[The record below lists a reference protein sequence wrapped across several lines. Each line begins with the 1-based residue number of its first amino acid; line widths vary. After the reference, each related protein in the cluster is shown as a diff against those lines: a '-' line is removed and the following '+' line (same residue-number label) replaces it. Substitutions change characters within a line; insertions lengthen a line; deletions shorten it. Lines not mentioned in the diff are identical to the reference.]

1 MSAATPVAPY
11 LRLAMHPDFRSAFST
26 PRPFVVRWVATASAV
41 VALLAACAG
50 GPDTAGPPSG
60 GNPPTVRAVS
70 VTPAAATIRV
80 GEQQPLSAV
89 VDAINGAGT
98 GVSWTSETP
107 AVASVTASGVVTGVT
122 PGSATIRATAAA
134 DARVSAT
141 ATVTVQFA
149 RGITVSPAA
158 VSLGTGQTQPLQAS
172 VVVDPGQ
179 ATTVTWRSTAAN
191 IASVSGTG
199 VVTGVA
205 QGITTITAIATADS
219 TLRTSVTVSVVSIV
233 RAVAVTPTTASLFRT
248 STQQLTSTV
257 TADAG
262 AVQTVIWRSSNPATA
277 TVSTTGLVTAIALGT
292 TTITVLSTA
301 DTTRRATTA
310 ITVTPRPITVA
321 ITQRNV
327 GLNPGTSTTLTA
339 AVGADP
345 GVGTGVN
352 WTSSALAVATISAQG
367 VVAAVSLGTTL
378 ITATS
383 TTDAS
388 RRDTVTV
395 RVVPRLAASW
405 SATRLGGALRDD
417 IVSIAAYSA
426 TNAFAIDVAGDIYRW
441 NGTAWLLSLSGA
453 NDYIAIHGS
462 SATNII
468 AVGTSG
474 VISRWNGTAWSTM
487 TSGTT
492 RTLNA
497 VWVEDNSTAWAVGA
511 NGTILQLST
520 NTWTTAPSSST
531 QPLNGVWS
539 GDNVVYV
546 VGANGEVVRRT
557 AGVWTRVVVPS
568 AELLYGVH
576 GNNAADVVV
585 VGANGTLMR
594 WNGTAWSVLGV
605 GGFSG
610 NVYQISGST
619 ANAGRRYF
627 VGDGGL
633 GQLDAGTATVV
644 STPYAP
650 QLYGVSFDA
659 AGAVWTSGARGIV
672 MRSADGAGT
681 PYTTNNLSPDLFDVW
696 TTAGNNAF
704 AVGEFGSIY
713 RWNGSTW
720 TRLASPT
727 QATLTAT
734 WALSPTDAFVGG
746 ERGTMLRWNGTTW
759 SPMTFPS
766 QSTVSSLWGTTSAN
780 VYATT
785 RGGEV
790 LRFNGTAWTVLTT
803 AAAPLWAL
811 FGASDADVYVAGEN
825 GLALRLT
832 GSTFAPLVAP
842 APATLAG
849 LWLTGSANVVAVGAN
864 ASATVGVAY
873 RFNGTAWGALQPGAT
888 PGLTSVWGPS
898 EFDLYATG
906 DAGTLLRFNG
916 NSWSAMA
923 TGTADLLWSV
933 SGAPNGSGGGFAV
946 GVNATVVSASAS
958 GVPVAL
964 RTDLAARAAGSLDP
978 VPGATLRRG
987 ALPRGAERKRRT
999 SR

>member
-1 MSAATPVAPY
+1 
-11 LRLAMHPDFRSAFST
+11 MHPSSRSVFPT
-26 PRPFVVRWVATASAV
+26 PRPLLVRWAAAASAV
-41 VALLAACAG
+41 IAVLAACAG
-50 GPDTAGPPSG
+50 GPDTAGPPGG
-60 GNPPTVRAVS
+60 GNSPTVNSVS
-70 VTPAAATIRV
+70 ITPAAATIRA

-122 PGSATIRATAAA
+122 PGNATIRATATA
-134 DARVSAT
+134 DTRVSAT
-141 ATVTVQFA
+141 ATITVQSA
-149 RGITVSPAA
+149 RGITISPAA
-158 VSLGTGQTQPLQAS
+158 VSLGAGQTQPLQAS
-172 VVVDPGQ
+172 VVLDPGQ
-179 ATTVTWRSTAAN
+179 ATTVTWRSAAAN
-191 IASVSGTG
+191 IASVSATG

-205 QGITTITAIATADS
+205 LGITTITAIATADS
-219 TLRTSVTVSVVSIV
+219 TLRTAVTVSVVPSV
-233 RAVAVTPTTASLFRT
+233 RAVAVTPTTASLFIT
-248 STQQLTSTV
+248 ATQQLTATV

-262 AVQTVIWRSSNPATA
+262 GVQTVSWRSSNPETA
-277 TVSTTGLVTAIALGT
+277 TVSATGLVTAIALGT

-310 ITVTPRPITVA
+310 ITVSPRPITVA

-339 AVGADP
+339 GVGADP

-352 WTSSALAVATISAQG
+352 WTSSVPAVATVSAQG
-367 VVAAVSLGTTL
+367 VVGAVSLGTTL

-388 RRDTVTV
+388 RRDTVTI

-405 SATRLGGALRDD
+405 STTRLGGALRDD
-417 IVSIAAYSA
+417 IVSIAAFSA
-426 TNAFAIDVAGDIYRW
+426 TNAFAVDEEGDIYRW
-441 NGTAWLLSLSGA
+441 NGTVWSPSLSGA
-453 NDYIAIHGS
+453 NNYLAIHGS

-468 AVGTSG
+468 AVGTGG
-474 VISRWNGTAWSTM
+474 VISRWNGTSWNTM

-497 VWVEDNSTAWAVGA
+497 VWVEDNSTAWAVGG
-511 NGTILQLST
+511 NGTILQLAT
-520 NTWTTAPSSST
+520 DTWTTALSNST
-531 QPLNGVWS
+531 QTLNGVWS
-539 GDNVVYV
+539 GDNVVYA
-546 VGANGEVVRRT
+546 VGARSEVLRRT
-557 AGVWTRVVVPS
+557 AGVWTRVTVPS

-576 GNNAADVVV
+576 GNSATDVVV
-585 VGANGTLMR
+585 VGANGTLIR
-594 WNGTAWSVLGV
+594 WNGTTWSVLGV

-610 NVYQISGST
+610 DLYQIIGST

-627 VGDGGL
+627 VGEGGL
-633 GQLDAGTATVV
+633 GQLDAVSATVV

-650 QLYGVSFDA
+650 QLYGVSLDA
-659 AGAVWTSGARGIV
+659 AGALWTSGARGIV
-672 MRSADGAGT
+672 MRSADGAGS
-681 PYTTNNLSPDLFDVW
+681 PYTTINLSPDLLDVW
-696 TTAGNNAF
+696 TTASNNAF

-727 QATLTAT
+727 QATLTTT

-759 SPMTFPS
+759 STMTFPS
-766 QSTVSSLWGTTSAN
+766 RSTVSALWGTASTN

-790 LRFNGTAWTVLTT
+790 LRFNGTAWTVLAT

-811 FGASDADVYVAGEN
+811 FGASDADVYVVGQN
-825 GLALRLT
+825 GLALRLA
-832 GSTFAPLVAP
+832 GATFTPLAAP

-864 ASATVGVAY
+864 ASATAGVAY
-873 RFNGTAWGALQPGAT
+873 RFNGTAWSSLQPGT
-888 PGLTSVWGPS
+888 TRGLTSIWGPS

-906 DAGTLLRFNG
+906 DEGTLLRYNG
-916 NSWSAMA
+916 NSWSAMP
-923 TGTADLLWSV
+923 TGTSDLLWSV

-946 GVNATVVSASAS
+946 GENSTVVSASAP
-958 GVPVAL
+958 GAPAAL
-964 RTDLAARAAGSLDP
+964 RTDHTARAAGSLDP
-978 VPGATLRRG
+978 VPGTTLRRG
-987 ALPRGAERKRRT
+987 ALPRGVERKRRT